1 FETLVVGAANRLAVT
16 AAKAVAES
24 PGAVYNPLFVY
35 ARPGLGKT
43 HILTALGHAAQAIN
57 PGLTIEYLTLDSFIE
72 AYHAAIASGQGD
84 AYRRRFL
91 EVDLLLVDDVQFL
104 TGQRETQAE
113 LLRIIDAMQ
122 TASRQIVLTS
132 DRPPSEI
139 EALDERLIRRFAGG
153 LVIDIAAPDYETRVA
168 ILRRRAEERKT
179 KFDTGV
185 LEAVARLEIDNVREL
200 IGALHKLVAHQAVSD
215 MPLTP
220 ARARA
225 VLGAPPEAPAHS
237 AAPAN
242 AVSANAAPLSVP
254 AAGPVPAAAVTLE
267 VAAAASSPTA
277 PSAAA
282 SSPAVPSPAAPPGS
296 ATAAPADE
304 FGDFLSDIAATVTEQ
319 IEAWRAKVAAAM
331 LRWEGEGYQVRRLG
345 ALLETEL
352 DRDPEEALREFES
365 AVRRLEAVRAEA
377 EQLAPEL
384 AGSAAFRNPDDIAA
398 AEALLERA
406 RAGALPP
413 PGPSPAWQLE
423 SFVES
428 TGNRVAVQAARAVVQ
443 QPGQRYNPLV
453 LVGASGLGKTHLL
466 HGIGNALR
474 AAGAETVACLGAEE
488 FTGELI
494 EAIGRDGVAAW
505 RSRYRRVDA
514 FLLDDVH
521 LIAGKDRSQDELF
534 LLFNLFSE
542 TGRQMVFTSAVPL
555 PQLAGVEARLLTRL
569 EGGLV
574 VDLPAPDRDIRQRVA
589 ERVLQEL
596 VKGADPEVAA
606 YLASRPADSV
616 RALQGLV
623 HRVVSAAEAQQV
635 QPTAAFARTVL
646 EGATARAP
654 RRPPARASG
663 IVAPGGVK
671 NREKMVWDW
680 PDIGGRL
687 VEEWR

>member
-1 FETLVVGAANRLAVT
+1 MTVTLNPNARFDTLVVGAANRLAVT

-43 HILTALGHAAQAIN
+43 HILTAIGHAAGAIN
-57 PGLTIEYLTLDSFIE
+57 PRLAVEYLTLDNFIE

-91 EVDLLLVDDVQFL
+91 DVDLLLVDDVQFL

-168 ILRRRAEERKT
+168 ILRRRAEERKAA
-179 KFDTGV
+179 FDTGV

-200 IGALHKLVAHQAVSD
+200 IGALNKLVAHQAVSD

-225 VLGAPPEAPAHS
+225 VLGAAPEAPARPAVPPAS
-237 AAPAN
+237 IAVSPASAPA
-242 AVSANAAPLSVP
+242 ARAPAPL
-254 AAGPVPAAAVTLE
+254 
-267 VAAAASSPTA
+267 A
-277 PSAAA
+277 PSAAPEPDRE
-282 SSPAVPSPAAPPGS
+282 PAVAQAL
-296 ATAAPADE
+296 TAADE

-319 IEAWRAKVAAAM
+319 IETWRAKIAAAM
-331 LRWEGEGYQVRRLG
+331 LRWEGEGYQVRRLE
-345 ALLETEL
+345 ALLQTEL
-352 DRDPEEALREFES
+352 DRDPEETLREFEI
-365 AVRRLEAVRAEA
+365 AVHRLEALRAEA

-384 AGSAAFRNPDDIAA
+384 GGSAAFRNPADIAA

-406 RAGALPP
+406 REGALPP
-413 PGPSPAWQLE
+413 AGPSPAWQLE
-423 SFVES
+423 SFAES

-466 HGIGNALR
+466 HGIGNELR
-474 AAGAETVACLGAEE
+474 AGGLETVACLGAEE

-521 LIAGKDRSQDELF
+521 LVAGKDRSQDELF
-534 LLFNLFSE
+534 LLFNLFVES
-542 TGRQMVFTSAVPL
+542 GRQMVFTSALPL

-589 ERVLQEL
+589 ERMLAEL
-596 VKGADPEVAA
+596 GEVTDTEVAA

-616 RALQGLV
+616 RSLQGLV
-623 HRVVSAAEAQQV
+623 QRVVSAAEAEQTRL
-635 QPTAAFARTVL
+635 TAAFARTVL

-654 RRPPARASG
+654 RRSAPVRASG
-663 IVAPGGVK
+663 IVAPGSVK
-671 NREKMVWDW
+671 SREKMVWDW
-680 PDIGGRL
+680 PDVGDRL